1 MNDTTVLHMASQ
13 ALLLIAELAGPVLV
27 VSLVVGLVVSLFQ
40 AVTSIQEFT
49 LTFLPKVVAIGI
61 VLMICGHWMLNDAV
75 TYTEQLYKS
84 IPNMVERARM
94 TVPFSSA
101 FAVAFVLA
109 LVRASAWVVICP
121 PFANK
126 SIPAMAKI
134 GISLGIAVDAA
145 VTLQHDPLPSSNAQ
159 ILTQVL
165 VQAAIG
171 FVLGFVISLF
181 VTAVVAAGSL
191 IDLFSGLNLPQALDP
206 LSLQQTPI
214 IGQFYNLVATA
225 LLFTTGSV
233 LVIVDGFLRSFK
245 AVGTTLPHLTMGS
258 VANVI
263 TGDVTTFFAAAVEI
277 AAPVIVVLFA
287 TQILL
292 ALLAKSAPQINVFV
306 FGFPLQIL
314 IALLAVGLALVA
326 LPGDVTNLVGRATT
340 QIFGA

>member
-1 MNDTTVLHMASQ
+1 M
-13 ALLLIAELAGPVLV
+13 
-27 VSLVVGLVVSLFQ
+27 
-40 AVTSIQEFT
+40 T
-49 LTFLPKVVAIGI
+49 L
-61 VLMICGHWMLNDAV
+61 
-75 TYTEQLYKS
+75 
-84 IPNMVERARM
+84 
-94 TVPFSSA
+94 PFSPA
-101 FAVAFVLA
+101 YAIAFVLA

-134 GISLGIAVDAA
+134 GISLGIAVEAA
-145 VTLQHDPLPSSNAQ
+145 VTLQHESLPSSDSQ
-159 ILTQVL
+159 ILAQVL
-165 VQAAIG
+165 VQASIG
-171 FVLGFVISLF
+171 FVLGFVVSLF

-225 LLFTTGSV
+225 LLFTTGAV

-245 AVGTTLPHLTMGS
+245 AVGTTLPHITMGT

-306 FGFPLQIL
+306 FGMPLQIL
-314 IALLAVGLALVA
+314 VALFAVGLALVA
-326 LPGDVTNLVGRATT
+326 LPGDVTNLVGRAMT
-340 QIFGA
+340 QVFGG

>member
-1 MNDTTVLHMASQ
+1 
-13 ALLLIAELAGPVLV
+13 
-27 VSLVVGLVVSLFQ
+27 
-40 AVTSIQEFT
+40 
-49 LTFLPKVVAIGI
+49 
-61 VLMICGHWMLNDAV
+61 
-75 TYTEQLYKS
+75 
-84 IPNMVERARM
+84 M

-134 GISLGIAVDAA
+134 GIALGIAVDAA
-145 VTLQHDPLPSSNAQ
+145 VTLQHDTLPSTNSQ

-245 AVGTTLPHLTMGS
+245 AVGTTLPSSYCKINGDPNSDS
-258 VANVI
+258 V
-263 TGDVTTFFAAAVEI
+263 TFYDGHGFGHGVGMCQWCAEARAAEGQN
-277 AAPVIVVLFA
+277 FE
-287 TQILL
+287 QILVD
-292 ALLAKSAPQINVFV
+292 AYPQAKMI
-306 FGFPLQIL
+306 
-314 IALLAVGLALVA
+314 
-326 LPGDVTNLVGRATT
+326 RAY
-340 QIFGA
+340 